1 MADTDTMDS
10 LFNDLGEALRRGQ
23 RQRLL
28 RTTPMVHLAA
38 KAHFDRETL
47 GRVNSAFMV
56 TMIGSGLVA
65 CAIGALFYD
74 VGRLIAVW

>member
-1 MADTDTMDS
+1 M
-10 LFNDLGEALRRGQ
+10 L
-23 RQRLL
+23 
-28 RTTPMVHLAA
+28 HLAD
-38 KAHFDRETL
+38 KAHLDKATL

-74 VGRLIAVW
+74 LERLIAVW